1 MLGKCTLPRP
11 SHSLLFVVFQF
22 LDFRARTL
30 TDSEEIQPSVIH
42 FEGFLACTEFMVH
55 VTGLLGCPLPVRTF
69 NGPQAP
75 RNTLN
80 QQ

>member
-1 MLGKCTLPRP
+1 MYTSEALTLITTVM
-11 SHSLLFVVFQF
+11 FIVFQF

-30 TDSEEIQPSVIH
+30 ADSEEIQPSVIH

-55 VTGLLGCPLPVRTF
+55 VTGLLGCPLPVSTF
-69 NGPQAP
+69 IGP